1 MQSLKIV
8 PRLLPEIQ
16 SGLKTHTIRWREKK
30 IVPGPMLYV
39 NASDVSDKILV
50 LVTKVEKM
58 PLSAVAFYLGKQNEW
73 TDDGL
78 LLGMREHY
86 PEIELDSVVDI
97 IHHITSGSS

>member
-1 MQSLKIV
+1 M
-8 PRLLPEIQ
+8 
-16 SGLKTHTIRWREKK
+16 
-30 IVPGPMLYV
+30 
-39 NASDVSDKILV
+39 

-58 PLSAVAFYLGKQNEW
+58 PLSAVAFYLGRQNEW

>member
-8 PRLLPEIQ
+8 SRLLPEVR

-30 IVPGPMLYV
+30 IVTGPMLYV

-86 PEIELDSVVDI
+86 PEIELDSIVDI

>member
-30 IVPGPMLYV
+30 IVPGPMLSV
-39 NASDVSDKILV
+39 NDSDISDKILV
-50 LVTKVEKM
+50 FVTKVEKM

-86 PEIELDSVVDI
+86 PEIEMDSVVDI
-97 IHHITSGSS
+97 IHHITSGS